1 MLNTS
6 PQSLYDLTQRTRF
19 RNGTVWV
26 GLLAGTALAEDEAL
40 VNALHRDMVED
51 YLALTDEVF
60 QVKEYERTKSIE
72 QSQAEVDQELFL
84 ADAKAATERQKIA
97 IRIAADDYLFAA
109 RVYDA
114 QVRSIIMLAKEY
126 AASVELEQLSE
137 QAKRTQLAID
147 KEAVHL
153 VEVETKIEIEGIQR
167 AMVQAD
173 LARNQLEV
181 AKAGVQVLEA
191 NIAAEKAEL
200 EIIDAEVDEAMAVV
214 TLATLQADVAMI
226 LAEIVMKQLSKVK
239 LAVEKEEITDGFA
252 FIQSKLNDLLTIWG
266 VKDRIEALKTK
277 GAGDILDETVKLLSA
292 EEADQ
297 DLKLV
302 EMGDAQAVQAYDVNA
317 TGVELT
323 AERGLRFDVVKAREG
338 LQDAEENAKVQI
350 LDKRTWAEK
359 LINAAQVGVYRNHQ
373 ISTVSTTRSTEYIS
387 GA

>member
-1 MLNTS
+1 MLNTT
-6 PQSLYDLTQRTRF
+6 PRSLHDLTEHTRF

-40 VNALHRDMVED
+40 VNALHRDTVES
-51 YLALTDEVF
+51 YLALTDEIF

-72 QSQAEVDQELFL
+72 QSQAEVDQDLLL

-97 IRIAADDYLFAA
+97 IRIAADDYIFAA

-114 QVRSIIMLAKEY
+114 QVRGIIMLAKEY
-126 AASVELEQLSE
+126 AAQVELEQLTE

-147 KEAVHL
+147 KEAIHL

-200 EIIDAEVDEAMAVV
+200 ETIDAEVEEAMEVV
-214 TLATLQADVAMI
+214 TLANLQADVAMI
-226 LAEIVMKQLSKVK
+226 MAETVMKQLSKVK
-239 LAVEKEEITDGFA
+239 LAVEKEEIADGFA
-252 FIQSKLNDLLTIWG
+252 FIQTKLNDLLTIWA
-266 VKDRIEALKTK
+266 VKGRIEALKTK
-277 GAGDILDETVKLLSA
+277 SAGDILDETVKLLSA

-302 EMGDAQAVQAYDVNA
+302 EMADAKIVQDYDANA
-317 TGVELT
+317 TSDELSS
-323 AERGLRFDVVKAREG
+323 ERSLRFAVVNAREG
-338 LQDAEENAKVQI
+338 LQDAEQNAKAQI
-350 LDKRTWAEK
+350 LSERTWAEM
-359 LINAAQVGVYRNHQ
+359 LINEAQKSVYKNHQ
-373 ISTVSTTRSTEYIS
+373 IGTFSTTRTSEYIS
-387 GA
+387 G